1 MAARGQRLFLCSL
14 LILLQ
19 NLGGAWAS
27 GLTAEPTEAIP
38 PIRINDPIDVENLL
52 RPETDWQT
60 IQYDSLLM
68 LTFQHG
74 WRLGQEKTRAHLG
87 GPFFG
92 DYLRSVKGLG
102 GWADGDNS
110 FTNYFLHPLQGA
122 TSGFVYLQNND
133 RAESTEFGF
142 TKSYW
147 SSRLRALAFA
157 TAYSVQ
163 FELGPYSE
171 ASVGNVGKTPGT
183 MAWVDLVVTPLGGFT
198 WILAEDAIDRFVLR
212 PIEEK
217 HPGPFKVRL
226 LRVLL
231 NPSRS
236 LANLLRLRA
245 PWYRKGRDA
254 DSRASQE
261 PAEQQQASS
270 EGVEVLVP
278 TREMAGVPGSR

>member
-1 MAARGQRLFLCSL
+1 MAVRGQRLHLCSL
-14 LILLQ
+14 LLLMSAF
-19 NLGGAWAS
+19 GGAWAS
-27 GLTAEPTEAIP
+27 GLPAEPSPAVT
-38 PIRINDPIDVENLL
+38 PIRVNNPIDVENLL
-52 RPETDWQT
+52 RPETDWQA

-74 WRLGQEKTRAHLG
+74 WRLGQEKTRIHLG
-87 GPFFG
+87 GPFFS
-92 DYLRSVKGLG
+92 DYLQSVKGLG
-102 GWADGDNS
+102 GWADGDNT
-110 FTNYFLHPLQGA
+110 FTNYLLHPLQGA

-133 RAESTEFGF
+133 RAENAEFGF
-142 TKSYW
+142 SKDYW

-171 ASVGNVGKTPGT
+171 ASIGNVGKTPGT

-198 WILAEDAIDRFVLR
+198 WILAEDAIDRFILR

-217 HPGPFKVRL
+217 RPGPFKVGL

-236 LANLLRLRA
+236 LANLLRLRV
-245 PWYRKGRDA
+245 PWYRKGRDL
-254 DSRASQE
+254 DNRASQE
-261 PAEQQQASS
+261 PTEQQQPSA
-270 EGVEVLVP
+270 EGVEVIVP
-278 TREMAGVPGSR
+278 TRGMAGVSESR